1 MKTID
6 TYIKE
11 ALITKSNIK
20 NAAKA
25 NQRSKEFPKLDFD
38 EASEECAEE
47 LQEYLE
53 ENNLMP
59 TEMPKPRGRNAL
71 RGDEKWYVGASDWF
85 YYIGWGCERT
95 MPHIVITID
104 NDDISLDTVYTNTNI
119 ASKKLKQEL
128 MDLTTFLR
136 NETKK
141 NYIRL

>member
-1 MKTID
+1 METID
-6 TYIKE
+6 KYIKE

-20 NAAKA
+20 NAAKT
-25 NQRSKEFPKLDFD
+25 NQKPKDFPKLDFD
-38 EASEECAEE
+38 ETTVECAEE

-59 TEMPKPRGRNAL
+59 TEIPKSRRIAL
-71 RGDEKWYVGASDWF
+71 RGDEKWYVGSSDWF
-85 YYIGWGCERT
+85 YYIGWGCEHN
-95 MPHIVITID
+95 MPHIAITID
-104 NDDISLDTVYTNTNI
+104 NDDISLDTTYINTNI
-119 ASKKLKQEL
+119 ASKKLKQQL